1 MGLITNVVSLIY
13 NETTLDLT
21 KLMDYPRR
29 TQPIRRRL
37 NKKASMPVG
46 LFFPLGLSVYLIATY
61 QRKLLRQGI
70 DTVMKVSRELKDM
83 INGL

>member
-1 MGLITNVVSLIY
+1 
-13 NETTLDLT
+13 
-21 KLMDYPRR
+21 
-29 TQPIRRRL
+29 
-37 NKKASMPVG
+37 MPVG